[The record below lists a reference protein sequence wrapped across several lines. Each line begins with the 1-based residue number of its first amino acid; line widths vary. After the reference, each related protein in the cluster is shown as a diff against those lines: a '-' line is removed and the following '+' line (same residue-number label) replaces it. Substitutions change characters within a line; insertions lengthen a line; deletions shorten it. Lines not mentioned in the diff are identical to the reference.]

1 MTVQPAVELSKI
13 YVLPDHHGAG
23 VATALMDDAVRR
35 AANGGAR
42 CVWLGVNQNN
52 QRAQRFYGKHGFT
65 IAGTKTFTVGSA
77 LENDFVMVRPLGG
90 GD

>member
-1 MTVQPAVELSKI
+1 MR
-13 YVLPDHHGAG
+13 G
-23 VATALMDDAVRR
+23 
-35 AANGGAR
+35 
-42 CVWLGVNQNN
+42 LGVNQNN

-65 IAGTKTFTVGSA
+65 IAGTKTFTVGAA